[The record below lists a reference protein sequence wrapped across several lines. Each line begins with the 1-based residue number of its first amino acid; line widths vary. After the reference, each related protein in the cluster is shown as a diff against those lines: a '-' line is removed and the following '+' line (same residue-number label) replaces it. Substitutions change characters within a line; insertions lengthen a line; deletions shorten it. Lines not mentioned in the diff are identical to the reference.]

1 MNIPRSEHPKPQF
14 ERSTWRNLNGKWNFE
29 IDNGKSGNER
39 GLAKPDATLAGEIT
53 VPFCPQSKL
62 SGVEHK
68 DFIYGVWYQ
77 KKIALTEEDL
87 KNRVII
93 HFGAADYE
101 SYLYING
108 VKAGYHKGGY
118 VSFSFDI
125 TDKVVS
131 GENVIT
137 LNCTDDE
144 RNRLIPRGKQ
154 CEHYFS
160 QLCDYTRTTGIWQ
173 TVWLEFTPKDAC
185 IERVKYYPNANDVS
199 LSIEA
204 HLCGAGTFTAVAK
217 YEGREVGRKVMESNG
232 GVETIS
238 LPLSEKHL
246 WEVGCGRLY
255 DLELSYGEDK
265 VKSYFG
271 LRSIRFEGRKF
282 MLNDKSVFQRLVLDQ
297 GFYPDGIYTA
307 PTDADL
313 IKDIDLSLAVGFN
326 GARLHQK
333 IFEERFLYHADRKG
347 YLVWGEFPDWGLDHT
362 YADNIYGILP
372 EWIEEVNRDFNH
384 PAIIGWCP
392 HNETWDQ
399 NGRKQ
404 FDEGLR
410 LIYRAT
416 KAIDTTR
423 PCIDTSGNFHV
434 ETDIFDVHDYEQN
447 PEIFKEHYDRL
458 MTENLLNDRFDK
470 IQHYDGKMPT
480 FVSEY
485 GGIRWSED
493 KDSWGYGAT
502 PKSPEEY
509 IARFKGLTDALLDN
523 DQMFGLCY
531 TQLTDV
537 EQEQNG
543 IYTYNRVPKFDQNI
557 YYDIMSRK
565 AAIED

>member
-14 ERSTWRNLNGKWNFE
+14 QRNSWKNLNGQWAFE
-29 IDNGKSGNER
+29 IDNGRSGVAR
-39 GLAKPDATLAGEIT
+39 GLAKSDASLSGEIT

-68 DFIYGVWYQ
+68 DFIYRVWYQ
-77 KKIALTEEDL
+77 KKVTFTADEL
-87 KNRVII
+87 KNRVVL

-101 SYLYING
+101 SHLFVNG
-108 VKAGYHKGGY
+108 KEIGKHAGGY

-125 TDKVVS
+125 TS
-131 GENVIT
+131 ALTEGENVIT
-137 LNCTDDE
+137 LYCDDDE
-144 RNRLIPRGKQ
+144 RDRLIPRGKQ
-154 CEHYFS
+154 CESYFS
-160 QLCDYTRTTGIWQ
+160 AVCDYTRTTGIWQ
-173 TVWLEFTPKDAC
+173 TVWLEFMPKNAY
-185 IERVKYYPNANDVS
+185 IQRVKYYPNADDCS
-199 LSIEA
+199 LTVEA
-204 HLCGAGTFTAVAK
+204 HLAGKATLTLTALYDGK
-217 YEGREVGRKVMESNG
+217 EVGKKTIASNG
-232 GVETIS
+232 GVETVNV
-238 LPLSEKHL
+238 PLSEKHL
-246 WEVGCGRLY
+246 WDLGQGNLY
-255 DLELSYGEDK
+255 DLKLEYGDDT
-265 VKSYFG
+265 VNSYFG
-271 LRSIRFEGRKF
+271 LRSIRFEGMKW
-282 MLNDKSVFQRLVLDQ
+282 MLNDRSVFQRLVLDQ

-313 IKDIDLSLAVGFN
+313 LKDIELSMAVGFN

-333 IFEERFLYHADRKG
+333 IFEERFLYYCDKKG
-347 YLVWGEFPDWGLDHT
+347 YIVWGEFPDWGLDHT
-362 YADNIYGILP
+362 YADNIYGMLP

-399 NGRKQ
+399 KGRKQ
-404 FDEGLR
+404 FDDGLA
-410 LIYRAT
+410 LIYKTT

-423 PCIDTSGNFHV
+423 PCIDVSGNFHV
-434 ETDIFDVHDYEQN
+434 ITDIFDVHDYEQN
-447 PEIFKEHYDRL
+447 PEIFKKNYDRL
-458 MTENLLNDRFDK
+458 MTEGVLVDRFDK
-470 IQHYDGKMPT
+470 IQHYNGEPA

-485 GGIRWSED
+485 GGIHWSSD
-493 KDSWGYGAT
+493 PNSWGYGNS

-543 IYTYNRVPKFDQNI
+543 IYTYHREPKFSQKL

>member
-14 ERSTWRNLNGKWNFE
+14 QRNTWKNLNGQWAFE
-29 IDNGKSGNER
+29 IDNGRSGVAR
-39 GLAKPDATLAGEIT
+39 GLAKIDAVLSGEIT

-68 DFIYGVWYQ
+68 DFMYRVWYQ
-77 KKIALTEEDL
+77 KKVNFTADEL
-87 KNRVII
+87 KNRVVL

-101 SYLYING
+101 SHLFVNG
-108 VKAGYHKGGY
+108 KEIGKHVGGY

-125 TDKVVS
+125 TDALVE

-137 LNCTDDE
+137 LYCDDDE
-144 RNRLIPRGKQ
+144 RDRLIPRGKQ
-154 CEHYFS
+154 CESYFS
-160 QLCDYTRTTGIWQ
+160 AICDYTRTTGIWQ
-173 TVWLEFTPKDAC
+173 TVWLEFMPNNAY
-185 IERVKYYPNANDVS
+185 IERVKYYPNANDCS
-199 LSIEA
+199 LTVEA
-204 HLCGAGTFTAVAK
+204 HLFGKASLTLTALYDGK
-217 YEGREVGRKVMESNG
+217 EVGKKTIASNG
-232 GVETIS
+232 GVETVNI
-238 LPLSEKHL
+238 PLYEKHL
-246 WEVGCGRLY
+246 WDLGQGNLY
-255 DLELSYGEDK
+255 DLKLEYGSDK
-265 VKSYFG
+265 VNSYFG
-271 LRSIRFEGRKF
+271 LRSIRFEGMKW
-282 MLNDKSVFQRLVLDQ
+282 MLNDRSVFQRLVLDQ

-307 PTDADL
+307 PTDKDL
-313 IKDIDLSLAVGFN
+313 LKDIELSMAVGFN

-333 IFEERFLYHADRKG
+333 IFEERFLYYCDKKG
-347 YLVWGEFPDWGLDHT
+347 YIVWGEFPDWGLDHT
-362 YADNIYGILP
+362 YADNIYGMLP

-399 NGRKQ
+399 KGRKQ
-404 FDEGLR
+404 YDDGLA
-410 LIYRAT
+410 LIYKTT

-434 ETDIFDVHDYEQN
+434 ITDIFDVHDYEQN
-447 PEIFKEHYDRL
+447 PEIFKKNYDRL
-458 MTENLLNDRFDK
+458 MSEGVLVDRFDK
-470 IQHYDGKMPT
+470 IQHYNGEPT

-485 GGIRWSED
+485 GGIHWSSD
-493 KDSWGYGAT
+493 PNSWGYGNS

-509 IARFKGLTDALLDN
+509 IERFKGLTDALLDN

-543 IYTYNRVPKFDQNI
+543 IYTYHREPKFSQKL

-565 AAIED
+565 AKIED